1 MDNQEYLKVSKEI
14 RNYKMARIN
23 VVAILAFTLISFIMY
38 FVSESYFLFSIFTS
52 VLFIALGKEYQKV
65 PATGAMVACII
76 VAILIL
82 AVFVAFW
89 LLSKKHRWAM
99 IVLLV
104 LFAGDCLAIIVS
116 ILIKFNAQAILD
128 IAFHA
133 WMMYYFILGV
143 KAAANLQKHF
153 PQGVTLT
160 QEQLNE
166 AYRME
171 NGIDPVTGQP
181 VFGPDGQPIAP
192 QNVPQNGGVAAS
204 VEEAQPC
211 VPATPVGYDP
221 MTGEPIY
228 EDRTVKENETKENVS
243 AKPDSPVLREE
254 DDKRVPAVETVYKG
268 MKVSVK
274 IAPFS
279 NKARIVVDGKVYAEQ
294 KLKLFS
300 GSSFSAVVNG
310 TEFGFEYLLHG
321 TAGEYILYADGN
333 IIAHRY

>member
-1 MDNQEYLKVSKEI
+1 
-14 RNYKMARIN
+14 
-23 VVAILAFTLISFIMY
+23 
-38 FVSESYFLFSIFTS
+38 
-52 VLFIALGKEYQKV
+52 
-65 PATGAMVACII
+65 
-76 VAILIL
+76 
-82 AVFVAFW
+82 
-89 LLSKKHRWAM
+89 M

-181 VFGPDGQPIAP
+181 FS
-192 QNVPQNGGVAAS
+192 VPTVSRSRRKTCRKTAGSQRS

-211 VPATPVGYDP
+211 VPPTPVGYDP
-221 MTGEPIY
+221 MTGERLSM
-228 EDRTVKENETKENVS
+228 RTE
-243 AKPDSPVLREE
+243 L
-254 DDKRVPAVETVYKG
+254 
-268 MKVSVK
+268 
-274 IAPFS
+274 
-279 NKARIVVDGKVYAEQ
+279 
-294 KLKLFS
+294 
-300 GSSFSAVVNG
+300 
-310 TEFGFEYLLHG
+310 
-321 TAGEYILYADGN
+321 
-333 IIAHRY
+333 

>member
-82 AVFVAFW
+82 AVFLVFW

-104 LFAGDCLAIIVS
+104 LFAGDCVA
-116 ILIKFNAQAILD
+116 ILINFSVQAILD

-181 VFGPDGQPIAP
+181 VLGPDGQPIVP
-192 QNVPQNGGVAAS
+192 QNVPQTAGS
-204 VEEAQPC
+204 QRQSKRRS
-211 VPATPVGYDP
+211 PACPQLPSDTTDDR
-221 MTGEPIY
+221 ERPIY

>member
-65 PATGAMVACII
+65 PATGAMVVCII

-82 AVFVAFW
+82 AVFLVFW

-104 LFAGDCLAIIVS
+104 LFAGDCVA
-116 ILIKFNAQAILD
+116 ILINFSVQAILD

-171 NGIDPVTGQP
+171 NGIDPVTDRAAKRAAKRRGRS
-181 VFGPDGQPIAP
+181 VGRRGAALRARNSRRIRSDDG
-192 QNVPQNGGVAAS
+192 
-204 VEEAQPC
+204 
-211 VPATPVGYDP
+211 
-221 MTGEPIY
+221 
-228 EDRTVKENETKENVS
+228 S
-243 AKPDSPVLREE
+243 A
-254 DDKRVPAVETVYKG
+254 
-268 MKVSVK
+268 
-274 IAPFS
+274 
-279 NKARIVVDGKVYAEQ
+279 
-294 KLKLFS
+294 
-300 GSSFSAVVNG
+300 
-310 TEFGFEYLLHG
+310 YL
-321 TAGEYILYADGN
+321 
-333 IIAHRY
+333 

>member
-1 MDNQEYLKVSKEI
+1 
-14 RNYKMARIN
+14 
-23 VVAILAFTLISFIMY
+23 
-38 FVSESYFLFSIFTS
+38 
-52 VLFIALGKEYQKV
+52 
-65 PATGAMVACII
+65 
-76 VAILIL
+76 
-82 AVFVAFW
+82 
-89 LLSKKHRWAM
+89 M

-104 LFAGDCLAIIVS
+104 LFAGDCVA
-116 ILIKFNAQAILD
+116 ILINFSVQAILD

-181 VFGPDGQPIAP
+181 VLGPDGQPI
-192 QNVPQNGGVAAS
+192 VPQNGGDGAPVGSAQPYMPANP
-204 VEEAQPC
+204 VGYDPTTGEPVYENKAEAQYENTAA
-211 VPATPVGYDP
+211 VSGGAVETGTPVGYDP
-221 MTGEPIY
+221 MTGAPVY
-228 EDRTVKENETKENVS
+228 ENKAAENETKENVS
-243 AKPDSPVLREE
+243 AKTDSPVLREE

>member
-38 FVSESYFLFSIFTS
+38 FVSESYFFFSIFTS

-65 PATGAMVACII
+65 PATGAMVVCII

-82 AVFVAFW
+82 AVFLVFW

-104 LFAGDCLAIIVS
+104 LFAGDCVA
-116 ILIKFNAQAILD
+116 ILINFSVQAILD

-171 NGIDPVTGQP
+171 NGIDPVTGQLSL
-181 VFGPDGQPIAP
+181 IH
-192 QNVPQNGGVAAS
+192 
-204 VEEAQPC
+204 
-211 VPATPVGYDP
+211 
-221 MTGEPIY
+221 I
-228 EDRTVKENETKENVS
+228 
-243 AKPDSPVLREE
+243 
-254 DDKRVPAVETVYKG
+254 
-268 MKVSVK
+268 
-274 IAPFS
+274 
-279 NKARIVVDGKVYAEQ
+279 
-294 KLKLFS
+294 
-300 GSSFSAVVNG
+300 
-310 TEFGFEYLLHG
+310 
-321 TAGEYILYADGN
+321 
-333 IIAHRY
+333 